1 MESPLPRR
9 LTFLGGGVAASIYMI
24 VARTI
29 WGPSELSVTVVDPI
43 EQPPE
48 RTLCLWGAPS
58 PLLQDAVVAEWSKL
72 RFGYGTETISVDLG
86 TWSYRQY
93 TASSLRELAERMG
106 PISRL
111 TALAEDPAE
120 DLAEDHRDALVFHLD
135 SRPHQP
141 VSTLASVEL
150 LQHFHGRRIRTPRA
164 MFQPDTAVM
173 MDFRTDQSDGIC
185 FVYVLP
191 YSETEAL
198 VECTAFSPTVWGLD
212 QYAHRLDSYI
222 EQIIGCTEYEILATE
237 MGVIPMNDRCVNRNR
252 GRNWVAIGSAGALT
266 KPTTG
271 YMVARCLRDAAS
283 LFTAAQRTGSVS
295 APGRPPARFAW
306 YDKLLLRIMRD
317 EPEVVPLILWSL
329 FKRNPIHRILSF
341 LDEQT
346 SLRQEVLLFLRLP
359 WMPFLR
365 AIVRQ

>member
-1 MESPLPRR
+1 MDSPLNQR
-9 LTFLGGGVAASIYMI
+9 LTFLGGGVAASIYTI
-24 VARTI
+24 IARAV
-29 WGPSELSVTVVDPI
+29 WSSSELTVSVIDPT

-48 RTLCLWGAPS
+48 RTLCVWGAPS
-58 PLLQDAVVAEWSKL
+58 PLLEDAVVAQWSKL
-72 RFGYGTETISVDLG
+72 CFGYGTDTITVDLD

-93 TASSLRELAERMG
+93 TASSLRQLAERMG
-106 PISRL
+106 PIHRI
-111 TALAEDPAE
+111 TAMADDPSDE
-120 DLAEDHRDALVFHLD
+120 SVLHLD

-141 VSTLASVEL
+141 VSQPASVEL
-150 LQHFHGRRIRTPRA
+150 LQHFYGRRIRTSKDI
-164 MFQPDTAVM
+164 FQPDTAVM

-185 FVYVLP
+185 FLYVLP
-191 YSETEAL
+191 YSSTEAL
-198 VECTAFSPTVWGLD
+198 VECTAFSPAVWDVD
-212 QYAHRLDSYI
+212 QYAHRLDTYI
-222 EQIIGCTEYEILATE
+222 ELELGCSDYEVLATE
-237 MGVIPMNDRCVNRNR
+237 TGVIPMNDRSVDRNR
-252 GRNWVAIGSAGALT
+252 GRNWIVIGSAGALT

-271 YMVARCLRDAAS
+271 YMVARCLRDATS
-283 LFTAAQRTGSVS
+283 LFVDAKRSGRMSVPS
-295 APGRPPARFAW
+295 APPSRFAW

-317 EPEVVPLILWSL
+317 EPEVVPLILWTL

>member
-1 MESPLPRR
+1 MDSPLTQR
-9 LTFLGGGVAASIYMI
+9 LTFLGGGVAASIYLI
-24 VARTI
+24 VARTQ
-29 WGPSELSVTVVDPI
+29 WSSSELSVTVVDPI

-48 RTLCLWGAPS
+48 RTLCLWGSPS
-58 PLLQDAVVAEWSKL
+58 PLLQDAVIAQWSKL
-72 RFGYGTETISVDLG
+72 RFGYGTDTMSVDLG
-86 TWSYRQY
+86 TWTYRQY
-93 TASSLRELAERMG
+93 TASSLRELAERTF
-106 PISRL
+106 PVTRV
-111 TALAEDPAE
+111 TAIADDPC
-120 DLAEDHRDALVFHLD
+120 DDSVFHLD

-141 VSTLASVEL
+141 ISTAASVEL
-150 LQHFHGRRIRTPRA
+150 LQHFHGRRIRTPYA
-164 MFQPDTAVM
+164 IFQPDTAVM

-185 FVYVLP
+185 FMYVLP

-198 VECTAFSPTVWGLD
+198 VECTSFSPTVWGLD
-212 QYAHRLDSYI
+212 QYARRLDSYI
-222 EQIIGCTEYEILATE
+222 EQIIGCTEYEILTTE

-252 GRNWVAIGSAGALT
+252 GRNWVTIGNAGALT

-283 LFTAAQRTGSVS
+283 LFSVAKQSGSMS
-295 APGRPPARFAW
+295 APSNPPARYAW

-317 EPEVVPLILWSL
+317 EPEVVPLILWTL